1 MQDEKLTD
9 GQKDL
14 QVVEGKVSD
23 EISGFSMR
31 FSYPCKRRIWTKRI
45 LLVPFGDI
53 RQASSLVEPRF
64 VS

>member
-23 EISGFSMR
+23 EIFWVLDA
-31 FSYPCKRRIWTKRI
+31 F
-45 LLVPFGDI
+45 
-53 RQASSLVEPRF
+53 
-64 VS
+64 